1 MENKIEVN
9 SKDEMN
15 KWFEEFK
22 KGNGLMDTF
31 TNSYSFCENVPNLD
45 KFVFQMAS
53 ATDDAQ
59 KDSIYASA
67 LVEAT
72 KFCAPI
78 YECAWVSSTGI
89 VKKGLEWFEKNSGT
103 IKSWDENYAELKV
116 DVPKIEQLANYQQA
130 ALKWRKD
137 IGFRV
142 NANTAALSNKVL
154 AEYKVPGEIVMSVK
168 EMLSDMIRR
177 RNLILNRGG
186 DENPRGPVSREHVE
200 WCREFVKGKYIMAF
214 NPPWGDINKSGRSGM
229 ALVATG
235 LAKLAETEGKGV
247 FDEAEKTVEALNG
260 YLDKHRDEVD
270 KASADSMI
278 TNLLKHIAKAQE
290 LYKNSSA
297 LRAQGAQIDTPF
309 SSFYWLYKAGVTPET
324 FPTVS
329 QFLFEL
335 GKQPRGTKKMKKALL
350 STPMKWGKK
359 LYELFADDSFQQNR
373 IYMHPAVLTAG
384 RISEMGVCFG
394 TIPVANPDD
403 AAQGSGHTKSI
414 LNLRTST
421 ETNNPC
427 AKTIVKLF
435 EIQKTG
441 FNIQD
446 MDIVASEHLLHQSL
460 VGKQSPF
467 QNAYNVKGNATSA
480 NII

>member
-9 SKDEMN
+9 NKDEMN

-22 KGNGLMDTF
+22 KGNGLVDTF
-31 TNSYSFCENVPNLD
+31 TNSYSFCESVPNLD
-45 KFVFQMAS
+45 RFVFQMAG

-78 YECAWVSSTGI
+78 YECAWASSTGI
-89 VKKGLEWFEKNSGT
+89 VKKGLEWFEKNAGT
-103 IKSWDENYAELKV
+103 IKSWDESYTELKV
-116 DVPKIEQLANYQQA
+116 EVPKIEQLSNYQQA

-214 NPPWGDINKSGRSGM
+214 NPPWGDINKSGRSGI

-235 LAKLAETEGKGV
+235 LAKLAETEGKGI
-247 FDEAEKTVEALNG
+247 FDEAKKTVEALNG
-260 YLDKHRDEVD
+260 YLDKHKDEVD

-297 LRAQGAQIDTPF
+297 LRAQGAQIDTVF
-309 SSFYWLYKAGVTPET
+309 SSYYWLYKAGVTPET

-403 AAQGSGHTKSI
+403 AALGSGHTKSI
-414 LNLRTST
+414 LNLRTNT

>member
-1 MENKIEVN
+1 
-9 SKDEMN
+9 
-15 KWFEEFK
+15 
-22 KGNGLMDTF
+22 
-31 TNSYSFCENVPNLD
+31 
-45 KFVFQMAS
+45 
-53 ATDDAQ
+53 
-59 KDSIYASA
+59 
-67 LVEAT
+67 
-72 KFCAPI
+72 
-78 YECAWVSSTGI
+78 
-89 VKKGLEWFEKNSGT
+89 
-103 IKSWDENYAELKV
+103 
-116 DVPKIEQLANYQQA
+116 
-130 ALKWRKD
+130 
-137 IGFRV
+137 
-142 NANTAALSNKVL
+142 
-154 AEYKVPGEIVMSVK
+154 
-168 EMLSDMIRR
+168 
-177 RNLILNRGG
+177 
-186 DENPRGPVSREHVE
+186 
-200 WCREFVKGKYIMAF
+200 
-214 NPPWGDINKSGRSGM
+214 
-229 ALVATG
+229 
-235 LAKLAETEGKGV
+235 
-247 FDEAEKTVEALNG
+247 
-260 YLDKHRDEVD
+260 
-270 KASADSMI
+270 
-278 TNLLKHIAKAQE
+278 
-290 LYKNSSA
+290 
-297 LRAQGAQIDTPF
+297 
-309 SSFYWLYKAGVTPET
+309 
-324 FPTVS
+324 
-329 QFLFEL
+329 
-335 GKQPRGTKKMKKALL
+335 MKKALL